1 MVVLHVSEKLIIQS
15 HKGPYTV
22 FFNEDISNNIESVF
36 NYTPHFIVDAKVAH
50 IYRVELDTVLK
61 HPNTILIKATEE
73 NKSIGLIIPVI
84 EQLVENKVRR
94 DHYLI
99 AIGGG
104 IIQDITCFIAST
116 LMRGMTWKF
125 FPTTLLAQSDSCIGS
140 KSSINL
146 SDTKN
151 ILGTF
156 NPPNEIFICRA
167 FLDTLDHQDILSGIG
182 EILKVHAIQDK
193 AAFDQLSADYG
204 QLLTDQ
210 AVLLRYIRDALRIKQ
225 KYIEV
230 DEFDRDIRNIFN
242 YGHSFGHAIESAT
255 DFAVPHGIA
264 VTIGMDMA
272 NRIAFLR
279 NLLPEEQY
287 HRMHGVLRKNYADF
301 TSTIISV
308 DSLLAALMKDKKN
321 TATKLVLILP
331 LGEEAR
337 IERVQITPDELFRQ
351 QCQQTLEEI
360 LQ

>member
-1 MVVLHVSEKLIIQS
+1 MSEKIIIQS

-22 FFNEDISNNIESVF
+22 FFDEDISNNIDSVF
-36 NYTPHFIVDAKVAH
+36 NNTPHFIVDAKVAH
-50 IYRVELDTVLK
+50 IYRVELNSVLK

-84 EQLVENKVRR
+84 EQLVENKARR
-94 DHYLI
+94 DHTLI

-116 LMRGMTWKF
+116 LMRGMMWKF
-125 FPTTLLAQSDSCIGS
+125 YPTTLLAQSDSCIGS

-156 NPPNEIFICRA
+156 NPPNEIFICRT

-193 AAFDQLSADYG
+193 ASFDQLSADYD
-204 QLLTDQ
+204 QLLTDRV
-210 AVLLRYIRDALRIKQ
+210 VLLRYIRDSLRIKQ

-272 NRIAFLR
+272 NRIAVLR
-279 NLLPEEQY
+279 NLLPEEHY
-287 HRMHGVLRKNYADF
+287 HRMHSVLRKNYADF

-321 TATKLVLILP
+321 TASKLVLIFP
-331 LGEEAR
+331 LGEDAR
-337 IERVQITPDELFRQ
+337 IERVKIVPDELFRQ
-351 QCQQTLEEI
+351 QCQQTLSEI
-360 LQ
+360 FE

>member
-1 MVVLHVSEKLIIQS
+1 MVVLHVSEKLFIQS

-22 FFNEDISNNIESVF
+22 FFKEEISKNIESVL
-36 NYTPHFIVDAKVAH
+36 NHTPHFIVDAKVAH

-84 EQLVENKVRR
+84 EQLVKNKARR
-94 DHYLI
+94 DHILI

-104 IIQDITCFIAST
+104 IIQDITCFIASN
-116 LMRGMTWKF
+116 LMRGMMWKF

-146 SDTKN
+146 RDTKN

-193 AAFDQLSADYG
+193 ASFDQLSTDYG

-210 AVLLRYIRDALRIKQ
+210 TVLLRYIRDALRIKQ

-272 NRIAFLR
+272 NRIAVLR
-279 NLLPEEQY
+279 NLLPEEHY

-308 DSLLAALMKDKKN
+308 DGLLESLMKDKKN
-321 TATKLVLILP
+321 TDTKLVLIFP
-331 LGEEAR
+331 VGKEAR
-337 IERVQITPDELFRQ
+337 IERIQIAPGELFRQ
-351 QCQQTLEEI
+351 QCQQTLAEI
-360 LQ
+360 LK